1 VPTSRRAIGRNM
13 QHRAS
18 LPSLVA
24 SSPLASETAL
34 PPYHRCRSFPCPYRC
49 PCPCPCPCPYP
60 CASLHLHLHLHLHL
74 APFPCFFPCLFH
86 CFPPAVDRG
95 GHGVRRTWHRAIA
108 KDAQEGGCPSEEGE
122 LSAEGQV
129 IQRPRVRRVS
139 VRSSFAG
146 GAGRCQVS
154 QLAIGCTTC
163 AATAQCNFSFLCKGN
178 RGVECGVHSIIRYY
192 ILANGQMAAGT
203 KVSIV
208 WTAICIYMAW
218 QCCSRVT
225 RSSMP
230 ATYNMLDASGVQ
242 T

>member
-1 VPTSRRAIGRNM
+1 MPTSRRAIGRNM

-108 KDAQEGGCPSEEGE
+108 KDAQEGGCPSEGE

-146 GAGRCQVS
+146 GQVS
-154 QLAIGCTTC
+154 GVAVGDRLHHVRRHCTVQLQLSLQREEWSAGCILLFATTLPGSM
-163 AATAQCNFSFLCKGN
+163 ANGWHKSIN
-178 RGVECGVHSIIRYY
+178 RLDSHLHLHGMAVLFQSHSI
-192 ILANGQMAAGT
+192 
-203 KVSIV
+203 
-208 WTAICIYMAW
+208 
-218 QCCSRVT
+218 
-225 RSSMP
+225 
-230 ATYNMLDASGVQ
+230 LDAGNIQHARCLRGVQ